1 MQQRFFMCHDGRIGH
16 TGHYTAFEH
25 HAENRRWYTW
35 YSFND
40 KEVLQVAPHVANS
53 GLTTGA
59 GYYYSTD
66 IWSKLQL
73 LQFSAS
79 GLSFLLVA
87 RAVSLFL
94 SL

>member
-1 MQQRFFMCHDGRIGH
+1 MQQRLYICHDWRIGH
-16 TGHYTAFEH
+16 TGHYSAFAH

-35 YSFND
+35 SSFND
-40 KEVLQVAPHVANS
+40 KLQLPHVANS